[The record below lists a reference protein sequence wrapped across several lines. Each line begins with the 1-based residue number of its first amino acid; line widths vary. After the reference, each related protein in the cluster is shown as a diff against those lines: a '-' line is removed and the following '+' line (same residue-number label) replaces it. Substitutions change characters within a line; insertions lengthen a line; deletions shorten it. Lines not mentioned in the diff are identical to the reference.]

1 MTPFQSRRRASLV
14 HGSRAAASLALAGST
29 LSFEVMAQSGYPAKP
44 VRVVVGFTAGG
55 FTDLV
60 ARAVVQPLSERLKQS
75 FVVENKPGAGANI
88 ATGEVIRSAP
98 DGYTLIVNT
107 VGPMAINPTLY
118 RKLPHDPIND
128 LVPVILLCDGPN
140 VLVVN
145 PASGI
150 RSFEAFVDRLKSQPG
165 KLTYGSTGVGTAAHL
180 SSFMLSQRAG
190 STAIHVPYKGAEA
203 LRDLLAGQIDFMC
216 ATVPS
221 VISLIR
227 AERLVP
233 LAVTSPKRLRSLP
246 EIPTIAERGFPGF
259 AAGSWAAMYAPKG
272 TPEAVISL
280 LNREL
285 NEVLQL
291 PAVQQVLVR
300 EGAEPIGG
308 TPAQLGQFTRAEF
321 EKWRSVVRDSGASTD

>member
-1 MTPFQSRRRASLV
+1 MNRPSLSRRLALSRTAGLMGLSASLV
-14 HGSRAAASLALAGST
+14 HAPA
-29 LSFEVMAQSGYPAKP
+29 AQSQSPYPAKP

-60 ARAVVQPLSERLKQS
+60 ARAVMQPLSERLKQS

-88 ATGEVIRSAP
+88 ATAEVIRAAP
-98 DGYTLIVNT
+98 DGYTLIINT

-118 RKLPHDPIND
+118 RKLPHDPIQD
-128 LVPVILLCDGPN
+128 LAPVILLCDGPN

-145 PASGI
+145 PALGV
-150 RSFEAFVDRLKSQPG
+150 RSFEAFIDRLRAQPG
-165 KLTYGSTGVGTAAHL
+165 KMTYGSTGVGTAAHL
-180 SSFMLSQRAG
+180 SSFMLSQRIG
-190 STAIHVPYKGAEA
+190 SSAIHVPYKGAEA

-246 EIPTIAERGFPGF
+246 EVPTIAERGFPGF
-259 AAGSWAAMYAPKG
+259 AAGSWAALYAPRA
-272 TPEAVISL
+272 TPDAVIAL

-291 PAVQQVLVR
+291 PSVQQVLIR

-308 TPAQLGQFTRAEF
+308 TPAHLGQFTRAEF
-321 EKWRSVVRDSGASTD
+321 EKWRTVVRDSGASTD